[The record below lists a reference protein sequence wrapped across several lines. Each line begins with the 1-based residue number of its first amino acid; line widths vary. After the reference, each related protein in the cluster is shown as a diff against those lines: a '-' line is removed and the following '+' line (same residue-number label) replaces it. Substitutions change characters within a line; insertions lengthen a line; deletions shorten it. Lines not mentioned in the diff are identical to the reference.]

1 MNLTGIA
8 SAAAGEMQN
17 RRLQNL
23 YQKDF
28 VAWRADVLGFR
39 SYEKMNNICETALF
53 GEIPRTA
60 IKSSNGTSKSH
71 EVANMVLWTGAV
83 FDLGQTISIVSAPSL
98 DQIEKSVFKYVKSAK
113 ARASE
118 RGFIIPGIINEDLE
132 WHAPGA
138 EGKIFIAYG
147 KKPPTGKE
155 VNVFQG
161 VRSEFGM
168 TYVFFDEAGGLSKGM
183 WTAAEAV
190 LTGADARLITIGN
203 PDDVG
208 TEWHRIFTEK
218 KYEGEFNKFS
228 ISSLEL
234 PTFTGEVVYPDDTVM
249 QERMMKALTQK
260 SWVDHKKRIWGEK
273 DARYRSKVM
282 GEFPEDGGNGFF
294 STAVINR
301 SYDTDIPEDMSK
313 PLILGVDIAR
323 FGMDECVI
331 SSNRGGRVRV
341 EDTWAKSDTVVS
353 ARRIHKFAN
362 EHGANEVRIDSG
374 GVGAGVYDM
383 LNVLEEFDNKVYQLI
398 GFDNGISSPDGKQ
411 WSRLRDYAH
420 DSLRTQM
427 AEGEIDLDYDDDEL
441 REQLNIIT
449 YKFTTRG
456 GIQITPKDDMKN
468 EMGGSPDRLDSVIMA
483 ATDMSPWLGNPYNN
497 LPLGSV
503 VAQDREEIQDYGLAE
518 YIRAPGSPMIF
529 GGFAKRPW

>member
-1 MNLTGIA
+1 MNLGGVV
-8 SAAAGEMQN
+8 AAAMGEMTN

-23 YQKDF
+23 YQNDF
-28 VAWRADVLGFR
+28 VAWRADVLGYR
-39 SYEKMNNICETALF
+39 SYEKMNTICETALF

-113 ARASE
+113 ARAAE

-132 WHAPGA
+132 WHAPGP

-147 KKPPTGKE
+147 KKPPSGKE

-161 VRSEFGM
+161 VRSEYGM

-190 LTGADARLITIGN
+190 LTGADARLIAIGN

-218 KYEGEFNKFS
+218 KYDGEFNRFS

-234 PTFTGEVVYPDDTVM
+234 PTFTGEIVYPEDPVM

-260 SWVDHKKRIWGEK
+260 DWVEHKRRIWGEK
-273 DARYRSKVM
+273 DARFRSKVM

-301 SYDTDIPEDMSK
+301 AYDTDIPEDMSQ

-323 FGMDECVI
+323 WGLDESVI
-331 SSNRGGRVRV
+331 ASNRGGRVRV
-341 EDTWAKSDTVVS
+341 EETWAKCDTVDS

-362 EHGANEVRIDSG
+362 EHGAAEVRIDVG
-374 GVGAGVYDM
+374 GVGGPVYDM
-383 LNVLEEFDNKVYQLI
+383 LDRLEEFQNKTYILV
-398 GFDNGISSPDGKQ
+398 GFDNGTSSPDIKQ
-411 WSRLRDYAH
+411 WDRMRSYAH

-427 AEGEIDLDYDDDEL
+427 ANGEIDLDYDDDEL
-441 REQLNIIT
+441 REQLNIVT
-449 YKFTTRG
+449 FKFTNRG
-456 GIQITPKDDMKN
+456 GIQITPKDEMKN
-468 EMGGSPDRLDSVIMA
+468 EMGGSPDRLDAVIMA
-483 ATDMSPWLGNPYNN
+483 ACDMSPWLGNPYNH
-497 LPLGSV
+497 LPVGSV
-503 VAQDREEIQDYGLAE
+503 IAKEPEEVLDIGLHDYVDELQPL
-518 YIRAPGSPMIF
+518 RF
-529 GGFAKRPW
+529 KGFSRRPW